1 MTKILMLGGTGVIG
15 ESILSVIGNDA
26 AYDVTVTSRS
36 KRKPLYANVHYLLGN
51 ANDLVFINTI
61 EDNSFDVL
69 IDFMNYRNEILK
81 TNFSKL
87 IKIAKQYVFL
97 SSARVYDNSMP
108 VIDES
113 CSLLANT
120 TEDQNF
126 KDSGTY
132 AVKKAH
138 QENYVLKN
146 GYSKV
151 TIVRP
156 YKTYSSDRLQL
167 GEYEIRHWLNR
178 IINGKPIVLNHE
190 ILDKYTALTDG
201 VDVAKGIVQLL
212 GNEAALGRI
221 FQIVTNEYMTWN
233 DILVLYSEI
242 LHKYS
247 YKPVIYLADDTKEID
262 KLFGGG
268 YQMSY
273 DILYDRRFNSA
284 NISKITQLTYK
295 GMKDGLQEA
304 IALYLQNHTAGN
316 YISTEYD
323 NIVDWYIEHHDLVRW
338 EDCLNA

>member
-1 MTKILMLGGTGVIG
+1 MIRILMLGGTGAIG
-15 ESILSVIGNDA
+15 ESILSVIGNDVV
-26 AYDVTVTSRS
+26 YDITVTSRN
-36 KRKPLYANVHYLLGN
+36 KRKSLYANVHYLLGN
-51 ANDLVFINTI
+51 ANDFDFINTI

-87 IKIAKQYVFL
+87 IRIAKQYVFL

-108 VIDES
+108 FIDES

-120 TEDQNF
+120 TENQSF

-138 QENYVLKN
+138 QEKYVLKN
-146 GYSKV
+146 GCNKV

-167 GEYEIRHWLNR
+167 GEYEIKHWLNR
-178 IINGKPIVLNHE
+178 IINDKPIVLNRG

-201 VDVAKGIVQLL
+201 VDVAKGIVELL
-212 GNEAALGRI
+212 GNEAALGQI
-221 FQIVTNEYMTWN
+221 FQVVTNEYMTWN
-233 DILVLYSEI
+233 DVLLLYSEI

-262 KLFGGG
+262 KLFEGG
-268 YQMSY
+268 YQMPY
-273 DILYDRRFNSA
+273 DIMYNRRFHSA
-284 NISKITQLTYK
+284 NISKITQITYK
-295 GMKDGLQEA
+295 SMKDGLQEA
-304 IALYLQNHTAGN
+304 IALYLQNHTKGN